1 MRKLLVLLM
10 ICALCFSGIAQQAKK
25 TRKTASNTKDAVTE
39 RAITKQFNQGLQHY
53 YTAQYEEALQTFS
66 GILSEAP
73 KHAPSYFMISR
84 IYAERQQ
91 FSEAENALKQA
102 AKLDKSNLWYQ
113 VELARAYVRSEN
125 YKEAAPMWEKICREM
140 PDNPEFLACL
150 VTCYTKTGAPEKAAE
165 VQSRLDRLTRQE
177 SVDGQPESA
186 PEVTGGGSHREQG
199 EAALRS
205 KQYEL
210 AVSHLEKAL
219 QEDDTDYDLWSAF
232 AEAVSK
238 SGQWR
243 KLTALEEDLT
253 TLFPQSSALLAA
265 LADAFLHG
273 GNPGKA
279 VEYYKQALSFA
290 FDADQIQSIRK
301 GLYEAYSRLGDA
313 ENAAR
318 YR

>member
-1 MRKLLVLLM
+1 
-10 ICALCFSGIAQQAKK
+10 
-25 TRKTASNTKDAVTE
+25 
-39 RAITKQFNQGLQHY
+39 
-53 YTAQYEEALQTFS
+53 
-66 GILSEAP
+66 
-73 KHAPSYFMISR
+73 MISR

-102 AKLDKSNLWYQ
+102 AKLDKNNIWYQ

-125 YKEAAPMWEKICREM
+125 YKEAASMWEKICREM
-140 PDNPEFLACL
+140 PDNQEFLACL

-232 AEAVSK
+232 AEAVSQ

-265 LADAFLHG
+265 LADAFLHD
-273 GNPGKA
+273 GNPDKA

-290 FDADQIQSIRK
+290 FDADQIQSIHK

>member
-1 MRKLLVLLM
+1 
-10 ICALCFSGIAQQAKK
+10 
-25 TRKTASNTKDAVTE
+25 
-39 RAITKQFNQGLQHY
+39 
-53 YTAQYEEALQTFS
+53 
-66 GILSEAP
+66 
-73 KHAPSYFMISR
+73 
-84 IYAERQQ
+84 
-91 FSEAENALKQA
+91 
-102 AKLDKSNLWYQ
+102 
-113 VELARAYVRSEN
+113 
-125 YKEAAPMWEKICREM
+125 MWEKICREM
-140 PDNPEFLACL
+140 PDNPEFLAFL

-165 VQSRLDRLTRQE
+165 LQSQLDRLTRQE
-177 SVDGQPESA
+177 SSDGQPESA

-199 EAALRS
+199 EAALKS

-290 FDADQIQSIRK
+290 FDADQIQSIRR